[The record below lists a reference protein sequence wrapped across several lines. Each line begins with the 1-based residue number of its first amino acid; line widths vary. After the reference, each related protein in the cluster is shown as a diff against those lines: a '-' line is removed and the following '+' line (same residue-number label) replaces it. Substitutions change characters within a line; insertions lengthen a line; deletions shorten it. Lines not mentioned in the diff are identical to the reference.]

1 MIKTGGKVFMCTE
14 EWKEII
20 ELKLIDRF
28 ISGQSYSLDFA
39 EQYMPQEK
47 ERIKRLRRVKC
58 DKIQILEFMELKS
71 QFEEA

>member
-1 MIKTGGKVFMCTE
+1 MCTE
-14 EWKEII
+14 EWKEIK

-28 ISGQSYSLDFA
+28 ISGQNYSLDFA

-58 DKIQILEFMELKS
+58 DEIQIL
-71 QFEEA
+71 

>member
-1 MIKTGGKVFMCTE
+1 MIKIGGKVIMCTE
-14 EWKEII
+14 EWKEIK

-28 ISGQSYSLDFA
+28 ILGQSYSLDFA

-58 DKIQILEFMELKS
+58 DEIQILEFMELKS